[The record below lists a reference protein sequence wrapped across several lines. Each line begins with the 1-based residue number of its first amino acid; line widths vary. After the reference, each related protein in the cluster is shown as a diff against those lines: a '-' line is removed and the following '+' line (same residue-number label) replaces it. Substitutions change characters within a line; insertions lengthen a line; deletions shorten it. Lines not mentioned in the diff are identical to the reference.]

1 MDRDDRRMKK
11 GAGVP
16 CSKSARMNNLSLR
29 SLTKRFGGVAAV
41 DDVTLDIP
49 DGRLVCLLGPSGCGK
64 TTLLRLIA
72 GLEAPSAGQ
81 ILVGGAD
88 ITGVPTHKRDFGMV
102 FQSLALFPHLTVGEN
117 VAYPLAIRG
126 TPRTERRAKAEA
138 LLDLVRLPGVADRRI
153 HQLSGGQRQRV
164 AIARGLAI
172 DPKLFLLDEPLSALD
187 ANLREHMQ
195 MELRQLQQR
204 LGVTTLIVTHDQKEA
219 LTMADIVI
227 VMEGGRIRQMGTPM
241 EIYRNPVDA
250 FVAGFIGSSNLLPAR
265 LIDGGTLEVSGR
277 RIALTEDDRV
287 NCPPGDALLA
297 IRPEDVRLDPEGVPA
312 RVTFVRDLGESVQ
325 LVLDHGGREVIALFP
340 PRDRPPHGVGDTV
353 GLAFAPGGRVVLA
366 P

>member
-1 MDRDDRRMKK
+1 
-11 GAGVP
+11 
-16 CSKSARMNNLSLR
+16 MNELSLR
-29 SLTKRFGGVAAV
+29 GLTKRFGAVAAV

-49 DGRLVCLLGPSGCGK
+49 GGRLVCLLGPSGCGK

-72 GLEAPSAGQ
+72 GLEAPTAGR
-81 ILVGGAD
+81 IRVGGAD
-88 ITGVPTHKRDFGMV
+88 ITDVPTHRRDFGMV

-126 TPRTERRAKAEA
+126 VARPARRARADA
-138 LLDLVRLPGVADRRI
+138 LLDLVRLPGLADRRI

-172 DPKLFLLDEPLSALD
+172 DPRLFLLDEPLSALD

-204 LGVTTLIVTHDQKEA
+204 LGVTTLVVTHDQKEA
-219 LTMADIVI
+219 LTMADVVI
-227 VMEGGRIRQMGTPM
+227 VMEAGRVRQMDAPM
-241 EIYRNPVDA
+241 EIYRNPADA

-265 LIDGGTLEVSGR
+265 LLDRQTLEIAGR
-277 RIALTEDDRV
+277 RLTLDADDRV

-297 IRPEDVRLDPEGVPA
+297 IRPEDVRLDPDGLPA

-325 LVLDHGGREVIALFP
+325 LVLDQDGREVTALFP
-340 PRDRPPHGVGDTV
+340 PRDRPPHGVGDAV
-353 GLAFAPGGRVVLA
+353 GLAFAPGRRVVLA